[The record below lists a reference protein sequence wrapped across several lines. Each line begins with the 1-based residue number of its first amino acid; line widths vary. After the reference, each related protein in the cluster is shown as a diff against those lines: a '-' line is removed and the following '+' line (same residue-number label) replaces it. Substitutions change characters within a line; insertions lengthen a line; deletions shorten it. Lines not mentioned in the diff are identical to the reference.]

1 MKRELSHIFRIKIIG
16 ASLPGATA
24 DGFATLSSAVPID
37 YEEEA
42 KESTQ
47 GVSYKQSVEIFL
59 DRADCPAFFA
69 RQTHFHA
76 IVKLND
82 CINEYTWGSIHVPVK
97 VMVTPHF
104 ERLLLAMSC
113 ESSHSIIS
121 Y

>member
-24 DGFATLSSAVPID
+24 DGFATLSSAMPID

-47 GVSYKQSVEIFL
+47 GVFYKQSIEIFL
-59 DRADCPAFFA
+59 DRADCPAFLA
-69 RQTHFHA
+69 RQTY
-76 IVKLND
+76 
-82 CINEYTWGSIHVPVK
+82 INEYTWGSIHVPVK
-97 VMVTPHF
+97 VVVTPHF

-113 ESSHSIIS
+113 ESSHPIIS